1 MHLFGVV
8 VFALLVIG
16 SAVFVTVT
24 ICARV
29 AERSDRR
36 HRTARVLQTQYRIS
50 QIKSSA
56 QAQMWDEVTRHH
68 NGGG

>member
-1 MHLFGVV
+1 MHLFGVIIWTLAV
-8 VFALLVIG
+8 IGLVI
-16 SAVFVTVT
+16 FVTLTV
-24 ICARV
+24 CSRV

-36 HRTARVLQTQYRIS
+36 HRAARVLQAQYRIS

-56 QAQMWDEVTRHH
+56 QAQMWDEVTRHQ

>member
-1 MHLFGVV
+1 MHLFGVIV
-8 VFALLVIG
+8 LTLPVIG

-36 HRTARVLQTQYRIS
+36 RRAARVLQAQYRIS
-50 QIKSSA
+50 QIRA
-56 QAQMWDEVTRHH
+56 DATARMYEVTRHQKS
-68 NGGG
+68 GG